1 MKCLQKKR
9 HQENGN
15 LQNTVW
21 ESWAVFSINRILC
34 FTLKWDS
41 AVSLGS
47 HWALCCAQPDLIGP
61 PPWLHEPVRLSYQE
75 MGRSQPRK
83 TNINKRSLNWS
94 RTQHRI
100 IEHLELEGALKDH
113 WVQMLAYGDDWHNSC
128 IQTQQRWANTAFA
141 FCYLL
146 LSAWKRKNLHFQ
158 TLFSKTQMFLHSG
171 WKQLSPSYVLHMGET
186 PELPH
191 QLLGFNASLV
201 RWCSGLC
208 CPLKFHL

>member
-113 WVQMLAYGDDWHNSC
+113 WVQLLAYGDDWHNSC

-146 LSAWKRKNLHFQ
+146 LSAWKRK
-158 TLFSKTQMFLHSG
+158 TSISK
-171 WKQLSPSYVLHMGET
+171 LSSAKPKCFCVQDESSF
-186 PELPH
+186 H
-191 QLLGFNASLV
+191 QAMCCTWERPQSCPTSSWASM
-201 RWCSGLC
+201 
-208 CPLKFHL
+208 PP